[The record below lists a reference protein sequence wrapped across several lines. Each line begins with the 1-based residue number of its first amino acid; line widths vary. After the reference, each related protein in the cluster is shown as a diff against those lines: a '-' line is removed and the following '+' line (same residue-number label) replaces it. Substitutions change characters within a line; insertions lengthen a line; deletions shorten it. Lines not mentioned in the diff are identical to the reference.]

1 MLRQVQQLKV
11 MAGESSARPRFVFA
25 HIPSPH
31 VPYALDDTCSIRSD
45 IGAFIDSLP
54 ANSPERSGSI
64 IQAIR
69 GQTICVDKLLVDVAG
84 AIVHADEDAVVIVMS
99 DHGPDELVDWSIP
112 TEPGAAHRFANLF
125 FARTPRVGAPFPRD
139 VSLVNVF
146 PILFNAL
153 WDQQLPLHRD
163 DLFIGPAANV
173 PGFVLYTAK

>member
-1 MLRQVQQLKV
+1 MFRQVQQLKV

-146 PILFNAL
+146 PLLFNAL